1 MPWKYER
8 VVSRKGGDHI
18 YIYILYVCMYV
29 MYACLHTHTYIY
41 IYSRYVYMYNPS
53 FIRSFKRMKPII
65 FLGREWGYDGI

>member
-1 MPWKYER
+1 MKGWSLER
-8 VVSRKGGDHI
+8 AVTI
-18 YIYILYVCMYV
+18 YIYIYLYVCMYV
-29 MYACLHTHTYIY
+29 MYACLHTHIY